1 MTDRASGYTDV
12 PVMTQE
18 ARAHNREAARGKGGV
33 KSLGVW
39 KTKGSPSLGHPEP
52 KGDGRCIIFNI
63 YLSVQFA

>member
-18 ARAHNREAARGKGGV
+18 ARAHNREAARGKGRGQEFGSV
-33 KSLGVW
+33 ED
-39 KTKGSPSLGHPEP
+39 KGSPSLGHPEP

-63 YLSVQFA
+63 YLSV